1 MLAQSMQPATTLLE
15 AIIVHAM
22 QDLNLV
28 EEDQCSRAWKNLV
41 KMWMSAPGI
50 QLFVVPPSF
59 ASTRW
64 DPTAVLAQLDS
75 LCQLFRSLVIQQMGI
90 VQI

>member
-1 MLAQSMQPATTLLE
+1 MLAQSTQPATTLLE
-15 AIIVHAM
+15 AITVHATK
-22 QDLNLV
+22 DLNLV